1 MTIRYLT
8 IFLAVAEYG
17 TMSAAAKHLYLSQPT
32 VSQAIREME
41 QHYHGLLFERFGKK
55 LYLTEM
61 GKLLLSHARD
71 LVSRFEQ
78 LDELMLNQGQNE
90 RFRLGTTG
98 TTLTVGTCLAPALI
112 GELEQ
117 SLTGLEVYSF
127 VSNTHEIEEKLLKSE
142 LDAAVVEGEI
152 QSPDLVVI
160 PIIEDCLVLGCG
172 SRHPFFEKI
181 QISNSELN
189 GQCFAMREQGSGTR
203 QLFEDYVKRHHIS
216 IKVTWEA
223 NCPRTIINAVIW
235 NKVLSVM
242 SLRLLTHE
250 LAHEKIRVFYDEKQE
265 WNRKFKLVYHK
276 NKFLTPAIYELEK
289 ILYQHKEMK
298 LPKEYGILAHE

>member
-55 LYLTEM
+55 LYLTER

-90 RFRLGTTG
+90 RFRLG

-152 QSPDLVVI
+152 QSPDLVV
-160 PIIEDCLVLGCG
+160 
-172 SRHPFFEKI
+172 
-181 QISNSELN
+181 ISNSELN

>member
-1 MTIRYLT
+1 MLFRSIRQDQQEE
-8 IFLAVAEYG
+8 I
-17 TMSAAAKHLYLSQPT
+17 S
-32 VSQAIREME
+32 
-41 QHYHGLLFERFGKK
+41 
-55 LYLTEM
+55 
-61 GKLLLSHARD
+61 
-71 LVSRFEQ
+71 
-78 LDELMLNQGQNE
+78 LMIDI
-90 RFRLGTTG
+90 G

-223 NCPRTIINAVIW
+223 NCPRTIINR
-235 NKVLSVM
+235 SEE
-242 SLRLLTHE
+242 R
-250 LAHEKIRVFYDEKQE
+250 RVGKECRSR
-265 WNRKFKLVYHK
+265 WSPYH
-276 NKFLTPAIYELEK
+276 
-289 ILYQHKEMK
+289 
-298 LPKEYGILAHE
+298 